1 MSSPSSPSSPSPS
14 LPTASASTNRRRCS
28 SRHHARL
35 SRTTRLSS
43 SFVIVLLAFV
53 IAGSSIVSWNG
64 NTNINEASSS
74 SKSLSSTSLFVAS
87 ASARGVTP
95 SSSSSSSSSP
105 AGTTKGLITLN
116 AKNFDLSLRDGKV
129 WLIEFYAPWCGH
141 CTRFA
146 TTYESVAT
154 HFHYKQL
161 DRTVSR
167 QVNVAKIDGAS
178 ERALASRFGVTGFP
192 IFFLVDGWTV
202 REYDGVRSFDG
213 LVKFAT
219 ATENNNGNNGDI
231 NNNDDLPDP
240 VPFLFGPFGPMGQL
254 KGSLMRGGTWAVGM
268 YEDLT
273 LRRGM
278 KPLVAMAT
286 LCVGGLVVGLVAII
300 VVGLAFLP
308 KAKQD

>member
-1 MSSPSSPSSPSPS
+1 MAEMLSSPPSP
-14 LPTASASTNRRRCS
+14 PTTASATNRSRRHN
-28 SRHHARL
+28 RHHTRL
-35 SRTTRLSS
+35 SRTRLS
-43 SFVIVLLAFV
+43 SFVILLLTLV
-53 IAGSSIVSWNG
+53 AGSSILFWNG
-64 NTNINEASSS
+64 NINYESS
-74 SKSLSSTSLFVAS
+74 SKSSSSLFVDS
-87 ASARGVTP
+87 ATAGVT
-95 SSSSSSSSSP
+95 SSSSP
-105 AGTTKGLITLN
+105 GTTKGVITLN
-116 AKNFDLSLRDGKV
+116 AKNFDSSLRDGKV
-129 WLIEFYAPWCGH
+129 WLIEFHAPWCGH

-154 HFHYKQL
+154 HFHSKHL
-161 DRTVSR
+161 DRHSSR
-167 QVNVAKIDGAS
+167 QVNVAQIDGDS

-219 ATENNNGNNGDI
+219 ATENNN
-231 NNNDDLPDP
+231 NNNEDLPEP

-254 KGSLMRGGTWAVGM
+254 KGLLMRGGTWAVGM

-300 VVGLAFLP
+300 VAGLAFLP